1 MVDANL
7 TALAVREALLAMEKL
22 AYRRDSGARLVVP
35 QLIQG
40 GIHNPAIQRASRIA
54 GIGEAERFKV
64 SRQIG
69 HRDLMGW
76 ASRRKLFL
84 RDAIRGISELYDDA
98 LYDHVNEIP
107 KSLVLAAA
115 EDVRRYGQRLARTN
129 EKDFYVFPF
138 RPSARMHMAEGFA
151 TNWTGGR
158 PTPHQTR

>member
-1 MVDANL
+1 MVDASL
-7 TALAVREALLAMEKL
+7 TGRAVREALLAMEKL

-54 GIGEAERFKV
+54 GIGEAERFNV
-64 SRQIG
+64 SRQIR

-76 ASRRKLFL
+76 VSRRNLL
-84 RDAIRGISELYDDA
+84 SRDAISGISELYNDV

-107 KSLVLAAA
+107 KSLVVAAA

-129 EKDFYVFPF
+129 EKDFYEFPF
-138 RPSARMHMAEGFA
+138 RPPARRHMSEGFA
-151 TNWTGGR
+151 TNWTAGR
-158 PTPHQTR
+158 PTSHKTS